1 MGRRRSVLLVGGL
14 LGMSWFFI
22 VIVIIVV
29 GVVCYEYLDVVCFA
43 CLVLGFMEVEGQ
55 ANK

>member
-22 VIVIIVV
+22 IVIIVV